1 MKFGGRTFFTFWI
14 LVVPVLAI
22 STQIRAQAQAAG
34 GAATQSAT
42 DDANSAAARAAAR
55 KKRFEEIKRR
65 LELGEDAENLDA
77 GDDGGGIMRI
87 VSITPHVNTDASN
100 RHTTESLQIV
110 YELET
115 QLSEGSIEV
124 VSAGRVTAQY
134 GLPSL
139 KAGRHTMTI
148 PKGMPLANDPYTF
161 TCNLEGS
168 RYSGVTLMVD
178 SLWDNRDRDSSN
190 TEFPREEDESIY
202 DYTPEPPPE
211 DRDEPSDA
219 AAAFRGD
226 EIGITSF
233 NIPAKRNRARRSVG
247 KPMEIQILG
256 VGFAEGSAVECSK
269 QMGNQPKI
277 EAGTR
282 VHDVR
287 IVSTLSHD
295 MNNQIPVLK
304 AGRFNVPEE
313 IAAHGTYLRI
323 VGKAK

>member
-1 MKFGGRTFFTFWI
+1 MEFLGRTFFTFWI

-22 STQIRAQAQAAG
+22 STQIRAQAQG
-34 GAATQSAT
+34 ESGAQSASE
-42 DDANSAAARAAAR
+42 DADSPAARAAAR
-55 KKRFEEIKRR
+55 KKKFEAMKRR
-65 LELGEDAENLDA
+65 LELGEDAESLDS
-77 GDDGGGIMRI
+77 DEGGGIMRI
-87 VSITPHVNTDASN
+87 VSMTPHVNTDASN
-100 RHTTESLQIV
+100 RYTTESLQIV

-134 GLPSL
+134 DLPSL

-148 PKGMPLANDPYTF
+148 PKRMPLASDPYTF
-161 TCNLEGS
+161 TCNLEGA

-233 NIPAKRNRARRSVG
+233 NIPAKRNRARRSLG

-295 MNNQIPVLK
+295 MNDQIPVLK